1 MTSPTVTPTPAPSV
15 SSTKAPM
22 TFPGTVL
29 TPGSKGSAVLAVQQR
44 LNKLGCGP
52 VLEDGTFG
60 AETQDAVEL
69 FQTRFQDTSGA
80 PLKIDGTVGPMTW
93 AALFGAATT
102 PTNATAPSQ
111 LLAAVLQFASGEVGM
126 MEDPLE
132 SNRGPRIDQYL
143 RAVGLD
149 PAAGS
154 FPWCAAFVYFCFQ
167 QAANTLN
174 VPNPAIREAG
184 VLDLWN
190 KAGSQSV
197 RRIAAPEAAATPS
210 VVQPGGLFVITT
222 GSGNGHTGLGE
233 QVAGVRLTT
242 IEGNTNLGGSREGIG
257 VFRRTGRTIAP
268 IKRGFIQY

>member
-1 MTSPTVTPTPAPSV
+1 MTGPTVTPTPAPTV
-15 SSTKAPM
+15 SSKTAAM

-29 TPGSKGSAVLAVQQR
+29 TPASNGAAVLAVQQR

-52 VLEDGTFG
+52 IAEDGAFG
-60 AETQDAVEL
+60 AETLDAVEL
-69 FQTRFQDTSGA
+69 FQTRSQDTSGA

-93 AALFGAATT
+93 GALFGAATA

-111 LLAAVLQFASGEVGM
+111 LLAAVLQFASGEVGI
-126 MEDPLE
+126 MEDPLG
-132 SNRGPRIDQYL
+132 SNRGLRVDQYL

-167 QAANTLN
+167 QAANTLS
-174 VPNPAIREAG
+174 VPNPAIKDAG

-190 KAGSQSV
+190 KAGSQGV
-197 RRIAAPEAAATPS
+197 RRIATPEAAATPS
-210 VVQPGGLFVITT
+210 VVQPGCIFVITT
-222 GSGNGHTGLGE
+222 SSGNGHTGLVE
-233 QVAGVRLTT
+233 QVDGVRLTT

-257 VFRRTGRTIAP
+257 VFRRTGRTIAT
-268 IKRGFIQY
+268 INRGFIQY

>member
-167 QAANTLN
+167 QAAQTIPKNWVVVGNHDANGLRSSVIHTLL
-174 VPNPAIREAG
+174 PACAEPGFPVGIPG
-184 VLDLWN
+184 PDLIL
-190 KAGSQSV
+190 S
-197 RRIAAPEAAATPS
+197 
-210 VVQPGGLFVITT
+210 
-222 GSGNGHTGLGE
+222 
-233 QVAGVRLTT
+233 
-242 IEGNTNLGGSREGIG
+242 
-257 VFRRTGRTIAP
+257 
-268 IKRGFIQY
+268 

>member
-111 LLAAVLQFASGEVGM
+111 LLAAVLQFAYGEVGM

-132 SNRGPRIDQYL
+132 SNRGPRIYQYL

-154 FPWCAAFVYFCFQ
+154 FPRCAAFVYFCFQ
-167 QAANTLN
+167 QAANTLKCRILRSETRAY
-174 VPNPAIREAG
+174 AIFGTKSDRRVLDG
-184 VLDLWN
+184 VLP
-190 KAGSQSV
+190 
-197 RRIAAPEAAATPS
+197 RRRLRLRRLCSRDGVSSSASA
-210 VVQPGGLFVITT
+210 VV
-222 GSGNGHTGLGE
+222 S
-233 QVAGVRLTT
+233 
-242 IEGNTNLGGSREGIG
+242 
-257 VFRRTGRTIAP
+257 
-268 IKRGFIQY
+268 